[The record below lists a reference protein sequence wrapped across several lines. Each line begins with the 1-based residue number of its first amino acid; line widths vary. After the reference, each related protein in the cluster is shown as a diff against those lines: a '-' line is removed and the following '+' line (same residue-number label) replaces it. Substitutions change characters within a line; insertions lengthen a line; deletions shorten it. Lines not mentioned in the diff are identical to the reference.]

1 MSVLKEVASKPNE
14 FQSAVT
20 TYAAVMLSSKC
31 KQIWELAG
39 GIGKSR
45 IIAALGLILLS
56 KSECHK
62 VHFVIP
68 IEGLMNRDAQEFKD
82 YWEISG
88 NSDKIE
94 YHCDLEFKL

>member
-1 MSVLKEVASKPNE
+1 
-14 FQSAVT
+14 
-20 TYAAVMLSSKC
+20 MLSSKR

-45 IIAALGLILLS
+45 IIATLGLILLS
-56 KSECHK
+56 NTECHK

-68 IEGLMNRDAQEFKD
+68 IEGLMNHDSLKFKD

-88 NSDKIE
+88 KSDKIE

>member
-1 MSVLKEVASKPNE
+1 
-14 FQSAVT
+14 
-20 TYAAVMLSSKC
+20 MLSSKR

-56 KSECHK
+56 KTEGHK

-68 IEGLMNRDAQEFKD
+68 IEGLMNRD
-82 YWEISG
+82 
-88 NSDKIE
+88 
-94 YHCDLEFKL
+94 